1 MDQLY
6 LFGNES
12 PSAPLADR
20 LRPDTLDGYVG
31 QEHLIGEGRVLRR
44 MIESDNVP
52 SMIFWGPPGVGKTTL
67 ARIIAKHTHSDYVEL
82 SAVTSGVKEIK
93 DIMNRADTYVEQVR
107 NFLKM
112 IDRIDGLAD
121 IVNRRTAKLNLYFSR
136 LVRQAVQEGRM
147 KKCSPHEVADK
158 LEIVLET
165 YLFQMVYFPQNKAK
179 IRAIATDI
187 IRVNLI

>member
-1 MDQLY
+1 MPKKIDHEKRKVEIMSAALEVYAQEGRNANLSMIAARCGLSRTTVYQYFKDEAQLY
-6 LFGNES
+6 RY
-12 PSAPLADR
+12 AVKYTTDLAFSQYTSEKWEAIKDPVEK
-20 LRPDTLDGYVG
+20 L
-31 QEHLIGEGRVLRR
+31 
-44 MIESDNVP
+44 S
-52 SMIFWGPPGVGKTTL
+52 
-67 ARIIAKHTHSDYVEL
+67 RITE
-82 SAVTSGVKEIK
+82 

>member
-1 MDQLY
+1 MPKKIDHEKRKVEIMSAALEVYAQEGRNANLSMIAARCGLSRTTVYQYFKDEAQLY
-6 LFGNES
+6 RY
-12 PSAPLADR
+12 AVKYTTDLAFSQYTSEKWEAITDPVEK
-20 LRPDTLDGYVG
+20 L
-31 QEHLIGEGRVLRR
+31 
-44 MIESDNVP
+44 S
-52 SMIFWGPPGVGKTTL
+52 
-67 ARIIAKHTHSDYVEL
+67 RITE
-82 SAVTSGVKEIK
+82 